1 MCRPNYHSSAPFLA
15 PLEKSRIHFTVGA
28 NRASLLLL
36 LPPPS
41 PRLLQEFTLSF
52 DSRVEFL
59 TTERILSSPSIYP
72 TIGRRYFQE
81 EINFSF
87 PHRCISISIPTPFLI
102 LTLSVPSLSIFH
114 RPSLFSSKP
123 PSPPLLSSFTIASQ
137 LHNSKKQRGFKQ
149 RLFQVLICQG
159 WHGARG
165 EEKKKKKKRK
175 DNLEGDIIDE
185 TTT

>member
-123 PSPPLLSSFTIASQ
+123 PSPPPSSLPSQ
-137 LHNSKKQRGFKQ
+137 SLHNCTIPRSNVDLSNDYSRFNLSRLARGE
-149 RLFQVLICQG
+149 G
-159 WHGARG
+159 RG
-165 EEKKKKKKRK
+165 EEKKKEKK
-175 DNLEGDIIDE
+175 G
-185 TTT
+185 

>member
-28 NRASLLLL
+28 NRASLLLLL

-102 LTLSVPSLSIFH
+102 LTLSVPSLSIFL
-114 RPSLFSSKP
+114 RPSLFSFKP
-123 PSPPLLSSFTIASQ
+123 HPPPPPPLFLHNRFTIAQ
-137 LHNSKKQRGFKQ
+137 
-149 RLFQVLICQG
+149 FQEATWI
-159 WHGARG
+159 
-165 EEKKKKKKRK
+165 
-175 DNLEGDIIDE
+175 
-185 TTT
+185 

>member
-102 LTLSVPSLSIFH
+102 LTLSVPSLSIFL
-114 RPSLFSSKP
+114 RPSLFSFKP
-123 PSPPLLSSFTIASQ
+123 HPPPPPPLFLHNRFTIAQ
-137 LHNSKKQRGFKQ
+137 
-149 RLFQVLICQG
+149 FQEATWI
-159 WHGARG
+159 
-165 EEKKKKKKRK
+165 
-175 DNLEGDIIDE
+175 
-185 TTT
+185 